1 MKREWTM
8 ILIGIVGVATVLG
21 IYGETQASSISQNYR
36 FGPTSVSLWAANDP
50 QMQELTIPFVGP
62 ERADWQYSIGSV
74 AAAGGHVAFGSDWPV
89 SSPDPLQEIHVAVNR
104 VRSARAGEPGT
115 PECEMPFRP
124 SEAMSVA
131 ASLAA
136 FTSGVAFVNG
146 TEDSL
151 GTLAEGYRADVAV
164 LDQDLF
170 EIAPSAIGDTSVEVT
185 IAGGKIVH
193 GA

>member
-1 MKREWTM
+1 
-8 ILIGIVGVATVLG
+8 
-21 IYGETQASSISQNYR
+21 
-36 FGPTSVSLWAANDP
+36 
-50 QMQELTIPFVGP
+50 
-62 ERADWQYSIGSV
+62 
-74 AAAGGHVAFGSDWPV
+74 
-89 SSPDPLQEIHVAVNR
+89 
-104 VRSARAGEPGT
+104 
-115 PECEMPFRP
+115 MPFRL

-170 EIAPSAIGDTSVEVT
+170 EIAPSGIGDTSVEMT
-185 IAGGKIVH
+185 IAGGRVVH
-193 GA
+193 GS